1 MKNRLFF
8 LGLLA
13 LSFNFKSQMWGPA
26 TPFPAPSGTLDFNG
40 STNHSTITSL
50 SVWNNDLYVCGDFTS
65 IGGIVAHGIAKWNG
79 NSWSSLGQGNFLQQ
93 PVGDAVVFNGA
104 FYFTSDRLYKWD
116 GNSLQVFTYFNTS
129 YQIVKPVSGSDL
141 HVFNNELYI
150 VNTEVG
156 LLKFNGN
163 DFTEI
168 NDNNQIG
175 LINCVESYSNSIYV
189 GTDQGLFKYQTG
201 NWINCNGITT
211 EPPIIYD
218 LETFNNELYVLG
230 YYSSIGGISVN
241 GFSKFNGSTWNYAN
255 LPDGNYPQTLPFGS
269 WNVGTNHLHVM
280 NNALYF
286 AHTFS
291 TWNTNSTF
299 KASPLIKYD
308 GSQWSQIAL
317 NGGLGGACSVIYN
330 NELYVGGNYPGIA
343 SQNFQM
349 IPYFA
354 KLDPNA
360 LSVDSVPDNREV
372 SIFPNPTAHS
382 ITIKGEKSTNQSFHI
397 YDQMGLEVFKGKL
410 TGTETEVNLS
420 ALSKGMYTLKIEGN
434 YQPAQIVKE

>member
-26 TPFPAPSGTLDFNG
+26 TPFPSADGTLF
-40 STNHSTITSL
+40 TSDNINYHTKIKSL
-50 SVWNNDLYVCGDFTS
+50 CVYNNEMYVGGNFTS

-79 NSWSSLGQGNFLQQ
+79 NNWSSIGTGNY
-93 PVGDAVVFNGA
+93 PVSKMIVFNGEL
-104 FYFTSDRLYKWD
+104 YFTAGRLYKWN
-116 GNSLQVFTYFNTS
+116 GNAISEFTYFNS
-129 YQIVKPVSGSDL
+129 SDQSIQPVVGSDVHL
-141 HVFNNELYI
+141 FNNELYL
-150 VNTEVG
+150 VSTDG
-156 LLKFNGN
+156 LLRYDGIS
-163 DFTEI
+163 FTEL

-175 LINCVESYSNSIYV
+175 LINCVASYSNSIYV

-241 GFSKFNGSTWNYAN
+241 GFSKFNGSTWNNAN
-255 LPDGNYPQTLPFGS
+255 LPEGNYPQTDPFSG
-269 WNVGTNHLHVM
+269 WNFGVNHLNVI
-280 NNALYF
+280 NNELYF

-291 TWNTNSTF
+291 TWNGNSTF
-299 KASPLIKYD
+299 NASPLIKYN
-308 GSQWSQIAL
+308 GNSWLQIAN
-317 NGGLGGACSVIYN
+317 NGSLGGACSAIYN
-330 NELYVGGNYPGIA
+330 NELFVGGILFGLYDSNNQP
-343 SQNFQM
+343 
-349 IPYFA
+349 IPFLA

-360 LSVDSVPDNREV
+360 VSVESFSVEKEIHI
-372 SIFPNPTAHS
+372 SPNPTAHS
-382 ITIKGEKSTNQSFHI
+382 ITIKGETNMNQSFQI
-397 YDQMGLEVFKGKL
+397 FDQMGREVFMGKL

-420 ALSKGMYTLKIEGN
+420 ALSKGMYTLKIDGN
-434 YQPAQIVKE
+434 YQSAQIVKE